1 MARFLSI
8 AKDFIL
14 KAVYEV
20 LTFWSRLRGS
30 HEVTVVVK
38 LRSEVFS
45 VKC

>member
-20 LTFWSRLRGS
+20 VKFWLRLRGS
-30 HEVTVVVK
+30 REVTVVVK
-38 LRSEVFS
+38 LRSRVFS